1 MDLACCVPEG
11 SERERI
17 HKMMT
22 VETGLIKEFLQDKWT
37 PDEWTFETIEDE
49 FLKMTLPGIKPV
61 VNPKEASFIDRSSL
75 FRYFKAVLS
84 VWGLITEE
92 SRMRKVFRIAL
103 IVGSVWASH
112 PEVVCGGNA
121 EEPVPGKESGQ
132 AALLDSLS
140 AASESLAHTADSLK
154 ALVDSL
160 LSRTGQES
168 AENSNN
174 GEENIWEGSFG
185 LGGTLN
191 RGNSRQ
197 SSLISTVEIER
208 TSKKT
213 RLISKASVTTTS
225 SSKGKDANKGIFKTK
240 FEFKG
245 KKLIFYFSSLD
256 VDYDRQAGIDLR
268 VAPGLGLGVAVISS
282 KRCRLELGF
291 GANPITEYLHNQPNR
306 TKGHYLSNLELK
318 INLSARTTLDQ
329 SITYKPRAGKLQ
341 EYLLNSHLS
350 LTHKLTSNFN
360 IKLNL
365 ESVYNSRPPEN
376 DPPIRRQDWLFYTTV
391 AYSIW

>member
-1 MDLACCVPEG
+1 
-11 SERERI
+11 
-17 HKMMT
+17 
-22 VETGLIKEFLQDKWT
+22 
-37 PDEWTFETIEDE
+37 
-49 FLKMTLPGIKPV
+49 MTLPGIKPV
-61 VNPKEASFIDRSSL
+61 VNPKEASFIDRSSF

-103 IVGSVWASH
+103 IAGSVWASH
-112 PEVVCGGNA
+112 PEVACGGNA

-140 AASESLAHTADSLK
+140 AASDSLAHTADSLK

-160 LSRTGQES
+160 LSRTGQEGKTAGKEEKAAGQES
-168 AENSNN
+168 AEKSKN
-174 GEENIWEGSFG
+174 EEKNIWDGSFG

-318 INLSARTTLDQ
+318 INLSAKTTLNQ
-329 SITYKPRAGKLQ
+329 SITYKPRAGRLQ